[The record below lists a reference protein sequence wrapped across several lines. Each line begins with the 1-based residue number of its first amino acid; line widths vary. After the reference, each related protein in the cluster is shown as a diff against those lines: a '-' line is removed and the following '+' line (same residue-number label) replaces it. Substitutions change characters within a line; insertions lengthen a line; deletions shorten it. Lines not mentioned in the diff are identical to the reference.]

1 MPNKDDLLVQEAS
14 KLYLSGDYYNAAKLY
29 AKLDSK
35 NNPLVN
41 INLGNSY
48 YQLKSYGKSIKSFYE
63 AKKIIPR
70 NKEVNN
76 NLSLVLNEI
85 KLSQPNL
92 LAYNGLSLLESSI
105 LFLLLNILFIFR
117 NKLKLGNLIKVSIS
131 SLLILSAL
139 NLAYVAYEQK
149 FRQYAVI
156 TDISTKAYSGDN
168 EAYSELFEL
177 VDGQIVELVVIDKHW
192 SQIKYQDTL
201 GWVRNRNFDRI

>member
-1 MPNKDDLLVQEAS
+1 MPNNDLLIQEAA
-14 KLYLSGDYYNAAKLY
+14 KLYLSGDYYGAAKLY
-29 AKLDSK
+29 AKVDTE
-35 NNPLVN
+35 NPLLE

-48 YQLKSYGKSIKSFYE
+48 YQLKSYGKSIRSYYE

-92 LAYNGLSLLESSI
+92 LAYNGLSLFESSI
-105 LFLLLNILFIFR
+105 LFLVLNLLFIFK
-117 NKLKLGNLIKVSIS
+117 NKLKFANFIKVSII
-131 SLLILSAL
+131 SLLLLSTI
-139 NLAYVAYEQK
+139 NLVYVVYGQK
-149 FRQYAVI
+149 IMKYAVI

-168 EAYSELFEL
+168 EGYSELFEL
-177 VDGQIVELVVIDKHW
+177 VDGQIVEIVIPGKEW

-201 GWVRNRNFDRI
+201 GWVKNRNFDRI